1 MNALSVA
8 VASVLLLVLAYVFME
23 CMLAHEEGSFTLILK
38 YLALALLCMGISIV
52 LPFPYALI
60 LVLLCICFFLYMTY
74 YKETDGRL
82 SLGILLLLVLVVL
95 VFHSS
100 LLHII
105 STLLSVQVEVVSFA
119 SVLCFYS
126 ELQMFVPSIIQHRQ
140 KQCELPSFPV
150 YSFFTLILWMLLCG
164 NLDASIPW
172 LLLYFCGLLMLCIL
186 MKQSLRL
193 ELQSKRVLQEH
204 LIQLQSKENKERYAW
219 LLQENQYMARTIHDM
234 KKHVLLL
241 DTYMKSHE
249 DESLAQYRHEV
260 AKQADEMLDCIRYG
274 NPMVDRII
282 GIYAE
287 KLKKA
292 GISLN
297 VELDDVDMS
306 FIEPVDFSAV
316 LMNMLDNAWESCHKA
331 KEKFI
336 LLKIKEV
343 SSQIIVLKMKNSCD
357 FIKDKDGKLVTSKND
372 TLYHGFGLKNMEQIA
387 QKYHGGL
394 RTAYDEQHHIFTTT
408 IRFEDRE

>member
-1 MNALSVA
+1 MNTISVA
-8 VASVLLLVLAYVFME
+8 AASALLLVLAYVFME
-23 CMLAHEEGSFTLILK
+23 CMLAHEEGRFALILK
-38 YLALALLCMGISIV
+38 YLALVLLCMGISLL
-52 LPFPYALI
+52 LPYPYALI
-60 LVLLCICFFLYMTY
+60 LALLCICFFLYMSY

-82 SLGILLLLVLVVL
+82 ILGIFLLLVSIVL
-95 VFHSS
+95 VFHST

-105 STLLSVQVEVVSFA
+105 STLLSIQVEVVSLA

-126 ELQMFVPSIIQHRQ
+126 EVLVILPSIIRHRQ

-150 YSFFTLILWMLLCG
+150 YTLFAFVLWLLLCG
-164 NLDASIPW
+164 NLDASTPW
-172 LLLYFCGLLMLCIL
+172 LLLYFWGLLLLCIL

-193 ELQSKRVLQEH
+193 ELQAKRILLEH
-204 LIQLQSKENKERYAW
+204 LTQLQSKENKERYAW

-249 DESLAQYRHEV
+249 DASLAQYRHEV

-282 GIYAE
+282 GIYAD
-287 KLKKA
+287 KLKQA

-297 VELDDVDMS
+297 VELDDVDIS
-306 FIEPVDFSAV
+306 FLEPVDFSAV
-316 LMNMLDNAWESCHKA
+316 LMNMLDNAWESCVQA
-331 KEKFI
+331 KEKYI

-357 FIKDKDGKLVTSKND
+357 FIKDKEGKLVTRKED

-408 IRFEDRE
+408 IRFEARE